1 MTRLR
6 LMPMVMTAATL
17 LLGLKAVELVTH
29 SSYLFVQPAAA
40 AGASKSA
47 AAEKPAVPEDHGSKE
62 DTPATVRPIE
72 KPPVDQR
79 GELSTDPSSEAA
91 LAEALKKRR
100 EAIEARAAE
109 LDSRDALLKATEKR
123 LDERLAELRRLEQSI
138 GDVDRRRADEEASK
152 LKELVIL
159 YEGMKPKEAARIFEK
174 LDAQVLLD
182 VASRMKPR
190 TLSVVMGLMAPDAAQ
205 KLTVALARREV
216 AATPAETLA
225 SSELPK
231 IEGKPTR

>member
-1 MTRLR
+1 MTRMR

-40 AGASKSA
+40 AGASSGGG
-47 AAEKPAVPEDHGSKE
+47 EKAAVPEDHGSKE
-62 DTPATVRPIE
+62 ETHTTVRPTE
-72 KPPVDQR
+72 NPPVDQR
-79 GELSTDPSSEAA
+79 GELTTEPSSDAA

-123 LDERLAELRRLEQSI
+123 LDERLAELRRLEQAI
-138 GDVDRRRADEEASK
+138 GDVDKRRADEEASK

-174 LDAQVLLD
+174 LDPQVLLD
-182 VASRMKPR
+182 VTSRMKPR

-225 SSELPK
+225 SSDLPK